1 MNERDRSFHGAA
13 ADTVA
18 RAAEA
23 RRVSTD
29 PNWPPDQQHD
39 GIPREATDEEVS
51 ARHAA
56 PRWDYGPTWPV
67 LWFISA
73 TDTTIDPPP
82 TADAL
87 TPAQRAKLE
96 AALLDMDC
104 ARERIRKMLD
114 QT

>member
-29 PNWPPDQQHD
+29 PNWPPSQQHD

-51 ARHAA
+51 ARHAGLRSDSCCDDA
-56 PRWDYGPTWPV
+56 PGVADSWARPV
-67 LWFISA
+67 A
-73 TDTTIDPPP
+73 
-82 TADAL
+82 ADQL

-104 ARERIRKMLD
+104 ARERIRKMLE